1 MPEKILRAIF
11 VLLFTVLGIVLSR
24 QGETVLALLLP
35 NSVLT
40 ETILGITFMSLAA
53 MLFGGIFGAIIGSFI
68 SPYLI
73 KSLFMFT
80 STVEKSLSAM
90 STQDLIAGTL
100 GLFLGLI
107 IANLVGLAFG
117 SVPYIGPY
125 VSVALSIILGYLGMH
140 LVVSKKSELAGWLHL
155 HAEGSFDKK
164 KNKDHHTGKLLDTN
178 VIIDGRVADIYRSG
192 FLEGPIIVPVFV
204 LEELQKIADSS
215 DILKRNRGRRGL
227 DILNHMRKNSK
238 DDVIIVTND
247 FEDISEVDSK
257 LVKLAREKNYKIVT
271 NDYNLNKVA
280 QVDGV
285 KVLNIN
291 ELAKSLRMSYLPG
304 DELDLELSQKGQDS
318 HQAVG
323 YLKDGTMVVVENAKR
338 YIGQT
343 KKIEIIR
350 SLQTDAGKMM
360 FAKLVIEQKKPVK
373 QKTSV
378 PKKRTNGRSKTSAQH
393 EAELINLVN
402 KQ

>member
-53 MLFGGIFGAIIGSFI
+53 MLVGGIFGAIIGSFI

-247 FEDISEVDSK
+247 FVDISEVDSK

-280 QVDGV
+280 ELQGV
-285 KVLNIN
+285 AVLNIN
-291 ELAKSLRMSYLPG
+291 DLAIAVKPAVIPGEQIFVQLVKSGKEEGQGVAYL
-304 DELDLELSQKGQDS
+304 E
-318 HQAVG
+318 
-323 YLKDGTMVVVENAKR
+323 DGTMIVVENGSQC
-338 YIGQT
+338 IG
-343 KKIEIIR
+343 KEVPVIIT
-350 SLQTDAGKMM
+350 SVLQTSAGKMI
-360 FAKLVIEQKKPVK
+360 FAKLE
-373 QKTSV
+373 SD
-378 PKKRTNGRSKTSAQH
+378 
-393 EAELINLVN
+393 E
-402 KQ
+402 

>member
-53 MLFGGIFGAIIGSFI
+53 MLVGGIFGAIIGSFI

-117 SVPYIGPY
+117 GVPYIGPY

-280 QVDGV
+280 ELQGV
-285 KVLNIN
+285 AVLNIN
-291 ELAKSLRMSYLPG
+291 DLAIAVKPAVIPGEQIFVQLVKSGKEEGQGVAYL
-304 DELDLELSQKGQDS
+304 E
-318 HQAVG
+318 
-323 YLKDGTMVVVENAKR
+323 DGTMIVVENGSQC
-338 YIGQT
+338 IG
-343 KKIEIIR
+343 KEVPVIIT
-350 SLQTDAGKMM
+350 SVLQTSAGKMI
-360 FAKLVIEQKKPVK
+360 FAKLE
-373 QKTSV
+373 SD
-378 PKKRTNGRSKTSAQH
+378 
-393 EAELINLVN
+393 E
-402 KQ
+402 

>member
-280 QVDGV
+280 ELQGV
-285 KVLNIN
+285 AVLNIN
-291 ELAKSLRMSYLPG
+291 DLAIAVKPAVIPGEQIFVQLVKSGKEEGQGVAYL
-304 DELDLELSQKGQDS
+304 E
-318 HQAVG
+318 
-323 YLKDGTMVVVENAKR
+323 DGTMIVVENGSQC
-338 YIGQT
+338 IG
-343 KKIEIIR
+343 KEVPVIIT
-350 SLQTDAGKMM
+350 SVLQTTAGKMI
-360 FAKLVIEQKKPVK
+360 FAKLE
-373 QKTSV
+373 SD
-378 PKKRTNGRSKTSAQH
+378 
-393 EAELINLVN
+393 E
-402 KQ
+402 

>member
-155 HAEGSFDKK
+155 PAEGSFDKK

-280 QVDGV
+280 ELQGV
-285 KVLNIN
+285 AVLNIN
-291 ELAKSLRMSYLPG
+291 DLAIAVKPAVIPGEQIFVQLVKSGKEEGQGVAYL
-304 DELDLELSQKGQDS
+304 E
-318 HQAVG
+318 
-323 YLKDGTMVVVENAKR
+323 DGTMIVVENGSQC
-338 YIGQT
+338 IG
-343 KKIEIIR
+343 KEVPVIIT
-350 SLQTDAGKMM
+350 SVLQTSAGKMI
-360 FAKLVIEQKKPVK
+360 FAKLE
-373 QKTSV
+373 SD
-378 PKKRTNGRSKTSAQH
+378 
-393 EAELINLVN
+393 E
-402 KQ
+402 

>member
-73 KSLFMFT
+73 KRLFMFT

-280 QVDGV
+280 ELQGV
-285 KVLNIN
+285 AVLNIN
-291 ELAKSLRMSYLPG
+291 DLAIAVKPAVIPGEQIFVQLVKSGKEEGQGVAYL
-304 DELDLELSQKGQDS
+304 E
-318 HQAVG
+318 
-323 YLKDGTMVVVENAKR
+323 DGTMIVVENGSQC
-338 YIGQT
+338 IG
-343 KKIEIIR
+343 KEVPVIIT
-350 SLQTDAGKMM
+350 SVLQTSAGKMI
-360 FAKLVIEQKKPVK
+360 FAKLE
-373 QKTSV
+373 SD
-378 PKKRTNGRSKTSAQH
+378 
-393 EAELINLVN
+393 E
-402 KQ
+402 

>member
-53 MLFGGIFGAIIGSFI
+53 MLVGGIFGAIIGSFI
-68 SPYLI
+68 SPDLI

-280 QVDGV
+280 ELQGV
-285 KVLNIN
+285 AVLNIN
-291 ELAKSLRMSYLPG
+291 DLAIAVKPAVIPGEQIFVQLVKSGKEEGQGVAYL
-304 DELDLELSQKGQDS
+304 E
-318 HQAVG
+318 
-323 YLKDGTMVVVENAKR
+323 DGTMIVVENGSQC
-338 YIGQT
+338 IG
-343 KKIEIIR
+343 KEVPVIIT
-350 SLQTDAGKMM
+350 SVLQTSAGKMI
-360 FAKLVIEQKKPVK
+360 FAKLE
-373 QKTSV
+373 SD
-378 PKKRTNGRSKTSAQH
+378 
-393 EAELINLVN
+393 E
-402 KQ
+402 

>member
-53 MLFGGIFGAIIGSFI
+53 MLVGGIFGAIIGSFI

-280 QVDGV
+280 ELQGV
-285 KVLNIN
+285 AVLNIN
-291 ELAKSLRMSYLPG
+291 DLAIAVKPAVIPGEQIFVQLVKSG
-304 DELDLELSQKGQDS
+304 KEKGQGV
-318 HQAVG
+318 A
-323 YLKDGTMVVVENAKR
+323 YLEDGTMIVVENGSQC
-338 YIGQT
+338 IG
-343 KKIEIIR
+343 KEVPVIIT
-350 SLQTDAGKMM
+350 SVLQTSAGKMI
-360 FAKLVIEQKKPVK
+360 FAKLE
-373 QKTSV
+373 SD
-378 PKKRTNGRSKTSAQH
+378 
-393 EAELINLVN
+393 E
-402 KQ
+402 

>member
-53 MLFGGIFGAIIGSFI
+53 MLVGGIFGAIIGSFI

-140 LVVSKKSELAGWLHL
+140 LVGSKKSELAGWLHL

-280 QVDGV
+280 ELQGV
-285 KVLNIN
+285 AVLNIN
-291 ELAKSLRMSYLPG
+291 DLAIAVKPAVIPGEQIFVQLVKSGKEEGQGVAYL
-304 DELDLELSQKGQDS
+304 E
-318 HQAVG
+318 
-323 YLKDGTMVVVENAKR
+323 DGTMIVVENGSQC
-338 YIGQT
+338 IG
-343 KKIEIIR
+343 KEVPVIIT
-350 SLQTDAGKMM
+350 SVLQTSAGKMI
-360 FAKLVIEQKKPVK
+360 FAKLE
-373 QKTSV
+373 SD
-378 PKKRTNGRSKTSAQH
+378 
-393 EAELINLVN
+393 E
-402 KQ
+402 

>member
-53 MLFGGIFGAIIGSFI
+53 MLVGGIFGAIIGSFI

-280 QVDGV
+280 ELQGV
-285 KVLNIN
+285 AVLNIN
-291 ELAKSLRMSYLPG
+291 DLAIAVKPAVIPGEQIFVQLVKSGKEEGQGVAYL
-304 DELDLELSQKGQDS
+304 E
-318 HQAVG
+318 
-323 YLKDGTMVVVENAKR
+323 DGTMIVVENGSQC
-338 YIGQT
+338 IG
-343 KKIEIIR
+343 KEVPVIIT
-350 SLQTDAGKMM
+350 SVLQTSAGKML
-360 FAKLVIEQKKPVK
+360 FAKLE
-373 QKTSV
+373 SD
-378 PKKRTNGRSKTSAQH
+378 
-393 EAELINLVN
+393 E
-402 KQ
+402 

>member
-40 ETILGITFMSLAA
+40 ETILGITFISLAA
-53 MLFGGIFGAIIGSFI
+53 MLVGGIFGAIIGSFI

-280 QVDGV
+280 ELQGV
-285 KVLNIN
+285 AVLNIN
-291 ELAKSLRMSYLPG
+291 DLAIAVKPAVIPGEQIFVQLVKSGKEEGQGVAYL
-304 DELDLELSQKGQDS
+304 E
-318 HQAVG
+318 
-323 YLKDGTMVVVENAKR
+323 DGTMIVVENGSQC
-338 YIGQT
+338 IG
-343 KKIEIIR
+343 KEVPVIIT
-350 SLQTDAGKMM
+350 SVLQTSAGKMI
-360 FAKLVIEQKKPVK
+360 FAKLE
-373 QKTSV
+373 SD
-378 PKKRTNGRSKTSAQH
+378 
-393 EAELINLVN
+393 E
-402 KQ
+402 

>member
-53 MLFGGIFGAIIGSFI
+53 MLVGGIFGAIIGSFI

-155 HAEGSFDKK
+155 HAEGSFD

-280 QVDGV
+280 ELQGV
-285 KVLNIN
+285 AVLNIN
-291 ELAKSLRMSYLPG
+291 DLAIAVKPAVIPGEQIFVQLVKSGKEEGQGVAYL
-304 DELDLELSQKGQDS
+304 E
-318 HQAVG
+318 
-323 YLKDGTMVVVENAKR
+323 DGTMIVVENGSQC
-338 YIGQT
+338 IG
-343 KKIEIIR
+343 KEVPVIIT
-350 SLQTDAGKMM
+350 SVLQTSAGKMI
-360 FAKLVIEQKKPVK
+360 FAKLE
-373 QKTSV
+373 SD
-378 PKKRTNGRSKTSAQH
+378 
-393 EAELINLVN
+393 E
-402 KQ
+402 

>member
-53 MLFGGIFGAIIGSFI
+53 MLVGGIFGAIIGSFI

-204 LEELQKIADSS
+204 LEEQKIADSS

-280 QVDGV
+280 ELQGV
-285 KVLNIN
+285 AVLNIN
-291 ELAKSLRMSYLPG
+291 DLAIAVKPAVIPGEQIFVQLVKSGKEEGQGVAYL
-304 DELDLELSQKGQDS
+304 E
-318 HQAVG
+318 
-323 YLKDGTMVVVENAKR
+323 DGTMIVVENGSQC
-338 YIGQT
+338 IG
-343 KKIEIIR
+343 KEVPVIIT
-350 SLQTDAGKMM
+350 SVLQTSAGKMI
-360 FAKLVIEQKKPVK
+360 FAKLE
-373 QKTSV
+373 SD
-378 PKKRTNGRSKTSAQH
+378 
-393 EAELINLVN
+393 E
-402 KQ
+402 

>member
-53 MLFGGIFGAIIGSFI
+53 MLVGGIFGAIIGSFI

-227 DILNHMRKNSK
+227 DILNHMRRNSK

-280 QVDGV
+280 ELQGV
-285 KVLNIN
+285 AVLNIN
-291 ELAKSLRMSYLPG
+291 DLAIAVKPAVIPGEQIFVQLVKSGKEEGQGVAYL
-304 DELDLELSQKGQDS
+304 E
-318 HQAVG
+318 
-323 YLKDGTMVVVENAKR
+323 DGTMIVVENGSQC
-338 YIGQT
+338 IG
-343 KKIEIIR
+343 KEVPVIIT
-350 SLQTDAGKMM
+350 SVLQTSAGKMI
-360 FAKLVIEQKKPVK
+360 FAKLE
-373 QKTSV
+373 SD
-378 PKKRTNGRSKTSAQH
+378 
-393 EAELINLVN
+393 E
-402 KQ
+402 

>member
-53 MLFGGIFGAIIGSFI
+53 MLVGGIFGAIIGSFI

-238 DDVIIVTND
+238 HDVIIVTND

-280 QVDGV
+280 ELQGV
-285 KVLNIN
+285 AVLNIN
-291 ELAKSLRMSYLPG
+291 DLAIAVKPAVIPGEQIFVQLVKSGKEEGQGVAYL
-304 DELDLELSQKGQDS
+304 E
-318 HQAVG
+318 
-323 YLKDGTMVVVENAKR
+323 DGTMIVVENGSQC
-338 YIGQT
+338 IG
-343 KKIEIIR
+343 KEVPVIIT
-350 SLQTDAGKMM
+350 SVLQTSAGKMI
-360 FAKLVIEQKKPVK
+360 FAKLE
-373 QKTSV
+373 SD
-378 PKKRTNGRSKTSAQH
+378 
-393 EAELINLVN
+393 E
-402 KQ
+402 

>member
-53 MLFGGIFGAIIGSFI
+53 MLVGGIFGAIIGSFI

-280 QVDGV
+280 ELQGV
-285 KVLNIN
+285 AVLNIN
-291 ELAKSLRMSYLPG
+291 DLAIAVKPAVIPGEQIFVQLVKSGKEEGQGVAYLE
-304 DELDLELSQKGQDS
+304 D
-318 HQAVG
+318 V
-323 YLKDGTMVVVENAKR
+323 TMIVVENGSQC
-338 YIGQT
+338 IG
-343 KKIEIIR
+343 KEVPVIIT
-350 SLQTDAGKMM
+350 SVLQTSAGKMI
-360 FAKLVIEQKKPVK
+360 FAKLE
-373 QKTSV
+373 SD
-378 PKKRTNGRSKTSAQH
+378 
-393 EAELINLVN
+393 E
-402 KQ
+402 

>member
-53 MLFGGIFGAIIGSFI
+53 LLVGGIFGAIIGSFI

-125 VSVALSIILGYLGMH
+125 VSVALSIILAYLGMH

-280 QVDGV
+280 ELQGV
-285 KVLNIN
+285 AVLNIN
-291 ELAKSLRMSYLPG
+291 DLAIAVKPAVIPGEQIFVQLVKSGKEEGQGVAYL
-304 DELDLELSQKGQDS
+304 E
-318 HQAVG
+318 
-323 YLKDGTMVVVENAKR
+323 DGTMIVVENGSQC
-338 YIGQT
+338 IG
-343 KKIEIIR
+343 KEVPVIIT
-350 SLQTDAGKMM
+350 SVLQTSAGKMI
-360 FAKLVIEQKKPVK
+360 FAKLE
-373 QKTSV
+373 SD
-378 PKKRTNGRSKTSAQH
+378 
-393 EAELINLVN
+393 E
-402 KQ
+402 

>member
-53 MLFGGIFGAIIGSFI
+53 MLVGGIFGAIIGSFI

-238 DDVIIVTND
+238 DDVILVTND

-280 QVDGV
+280 ELQGV
-285 KVLNIN
+285 AVLNIN
-291 ELAKSLRMSYLPG
+291 DLAIAVKPAVIPGEQIFVQLVKSGKEEGQGVAYL
-304 DELDLELSQKGQDS
+304 E
-318 HQAVG
+318 
-323 YLKDGTMVVVENAKR
+323 DGTMIVVENGSQC
-338 YIGQT
+338 IG
-343 KKIEIIR
+343 KEVPVIIT
-350 SLQTDAGKMM
+350 SVLQTSAGKMI
-360 FAKLVIEQKKPVK
+360 FAKLE
-373 QKTSV
+373 SD
-378 PKKRTNGRSKTSAQH
+378 
-393 EAELINLVN
+393 E
-402 KQ
+402 

>member
-1 MPEKILRAIF
+1 MPEKLLRAIF

-53 MLFGGIFGAIIGSFI
+53 MLVGGIFGAIIGSFI

-280 QVDGV
+280 ELQGV
-285 KVLNIN
+285 AVLNIN
-291 ELAKSLRMSYLPG
+291 DLAIAVKPAVIPGEQIFVQLVKSGKEEGQGVAYL
-304 DELDLELSQKGQDS
+304 E
-318 HQAVG
+318 
-323 YLKDGTMVVVENAKR
+323 DGTMIVVENGSQC
-338 YIGQT
+338 IG
-343 KKIEIIR
+343 KEVPVIIT
-350 SLQTDAGKMM
+350 SVLQTSAGKMI
-360 FAKLVIEQKKPVK
+360 FAKLE
-373 QKTSV
+373 SD
-378 PKKRTNGRSKTSAQH
+378 
-393 EAELINLVN
+393 E
-402 KQ
+402 

>member
-53 MLFGGIFGAIIGSFI
+53 MLVGGIFGAII

-140 LVVSKKSELAGWLHL
+140 LVVSKKSEL
-155 HAEGSFDKK
+155 
-164 KNKDHHTGKLLDTN
+164 
-178 VIIDGRVADIYRSG
+178 
-192 FLEGPIIVPVFV
+192 LEGPIIVPVFV

-280 QVDGV
+280 ELQGV
-285 KVLNIN
+285 AVLNIN
-291 ELAKSLRMSYLPG
+291 DLAIAVKPAVIPGEQIFVQLVKSGKEEGQGVAYL
-304 DELDLELSQKGQDS
+304 E
-318 HQAVG
+318 
-323 YLKDGTMVVVENAKR
+323 DGTMIVVENGSQC
-338 YIGQT
+338 IG
-343 KKIEIIR
+343 KEVPVIIT
-350 SLQTDAGKMM
+350 SVLQTSAGKMI
-360 FAKLVIEQKKPVK
+360 FAKLE
-373 QKTSV
+373 SD
-378 PKKRTNGRSKTSAQH
+378 
-393 EAELINLVN
+393 E
-402 KQ
+402 

>member
-24 QGETVLALLLP
+24 QGETVLALLRP

-53 MLFGGIFGAIIGSFI
+53 MLVGGIFGAIIGSFI

-280 QVDGV
+280 ELQGV
-285 KVLNIN
+285 AVLNIN
-291 ELAKSLRMSYLPG
+291 DLAIAVKPAVIPGEQIFVQLVKSGKEEGQGVAYL
-304 DELDLELSQKGQDS
+304 E
-318 HQAVG
+318 
-323 YLKDGTMVVVENAKR
+323 DGTMIVVENGSQC
-338 YIGQT
+338 IG
-343 KKIEIIR
+343 KEVPVIIT
-350 SLQTDAGKMM
+350 SVLQTSAGKMI
-360 FAKLVIEQKKPVK
+360 FAKLE
-373 QKTSV
+373 SD
-378 PKKRTNGRSKTSAQH
+378 
-393 EAELINLVN
+393 E
-402 KQ
+402 

>member
-53 MLFGGIFGAIIGSFI
+53 MLVGGIFGAIIGSFI

-155 HAEGSFDKK
+155 HAEVSFDKK

-280 QVDGV
+280 ELQGV
-285 KVLNIN
+285 AVLNIN
-291 ELAKSLRMSYLPG
+291 DLAIAVKPAVIPGEQIFVQLVKSGKEEGQGVAYL
-304 DELDLELSQKGQDS
+304 E
-318 HQAVG
+318 
-323 YLKDGTMVVVENAKR
+323 DGTMIVVENGSQC
-338 YIGQT
+338 IG
-343 KKIEIIR
+343 KEVPVIIT
-350 SLQTDAGKMM
+350 SVLQTSAGKMI
-360 FAKLVIEQKKPVK
+360 FAKLE
-373 QKTSV
+373 SD
-378 PKKRTNGRSKTSAQH
+378 
-393 EAELINLVN
+393 E
-402 KQ
+402 

>member
-192 FLEGPIIVPVFV
+192 FLEGPIIAPVFV

-280 QVDGV
+280 ELQGV
-285 KVLNIN
+285 AVLNIN
-291 ELAKSLRMSYLPG
+291 DLAIAVKPAVIPGEQIFVQLVKSGKEEGQGVAYL
-304 DELDLELSQKGQDS
+304 E
-318 HQAVG
+318 
-323 YLKDGTMVVVENAKR
+323 DGTMIVVENGSQC
-338 YIGQT
+338 IG
-343 KKIEIIR
+343 KEVPVIIT
-350 SLQTDAGKMM
+350 SVLQTSAGKMI
-360 FAKLVIEQKKPVK
+360 FAKLE
-373 QKTSV
+373 SD
-378 PKKRTNGRSKTSAQH
+378 
-393 EAELINLVN
+393 E
-402 KQ
+402 

>member
-53 MLFGGIFGAIIGSFI
+53 MLVGGIFGAIIGSFI

-125 VSVALSIILGYLGMH
+125 VSVPLSIILGYLGMH
-140 LVVSKKSELAGWLHL
+140 LVVSKKSELASWLHL

-280 QVDGV
+280 ELQGV
-285 KVLNIN
+285 AVLNIN
-291 ELAKSLRMSYLPG
+291 DLAIAVKPAVIPGEQIFVQLVKSGKEEGQGVAYL
-304 DELDLELSQKGQDS
+304 E
-318 HQAVG
+318 
-323 YLKDGTMVVVENAKR
+323 DGTMIVVENGSQC
-338 YIGQT
+338 IG
-343 KKIEIIR
+343 KEVPVIIT
-350 SLQTDAGKMM
+350 SVLQTSAGKMI
-360 FAKLVIEQKKPVK
+360 FAKLE
-373 QKTSV
+373 SD
-378 PKKRTNGRSKTSAQH
+378 
-393 EAELINLVN
+393 E
-402 KQ
+402 